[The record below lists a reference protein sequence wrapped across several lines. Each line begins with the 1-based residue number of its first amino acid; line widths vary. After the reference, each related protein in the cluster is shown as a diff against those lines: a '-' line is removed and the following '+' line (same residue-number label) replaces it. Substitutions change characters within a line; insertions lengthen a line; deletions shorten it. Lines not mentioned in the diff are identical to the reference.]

1 MFNVMLDKLPTD
13 YLGYPINSDFRIGIQ
28 IFQIMSDKDF
38 YESEK
43 ADKACELLFDVD
55 GVAEYPDL
63 KTMCDGVQWFLGG
76 WYMDNP
82 VVSKKDSK
90 KDMDYDVD
98 QWRIFSA
105 FLTQFGINLNTVDMH
120 FWVFMGLLSTLEECA
135 FTRIVDIRT
144 KKIDPKM
151 KPSDKKAL
159 KEVKER
165 YALEN
170 VEDTQMSAQERAE
183 YDTFM
188 KYAKKGKKS
197 DRQRNWQDRP
207 GYCGTGQYRGGQ
219 AE

>member
-1 MFNVMLDKLPTD
+1 
-13 YLGYPINSDFRIGIQ
+13 
-28 IFQIMSDKDF
+28 MS
-38 YESEK
+38 
-43 ADKACELLFDVD
+43 
-55 GVAEYPDL
+55 
-63 KTMCDGVQWFLGG
+63 G
-76 WYMDNP
+76 WYTDNP
-82 VVSKKDSK
+82 IKSKEEQKKDV
-90 KDMDYDVD
+90 DYDVD

-183 YDTFM
+183 YDIFM
-188 KYAKKGKKS
+188 KYAKKGKK
-197 DRQRNWQDRP
+197 
-207 GYCGTGQYRGGQ
+207 
-219 AE
+219 

>member
-1 MFNVMLDKLPTD
+1 MFNVMLDRLPTE
-13 YLGYPINSDFRIGIQ
+13 YKGYPINSDFRIGIQ
-28 IFQIMSDKDF
+28 IFQALSDNELTDMEKMSI
-38 YESEK
+38 SC
-43 ADKACELLFDVD
+43 ALLFDVE
-55 GVAEYPDL
+55 GVSEYPDMT
-63 KTMCDGVQWFLGG
+63 TMQEGVQWFLSD
-76 WYMDNP
+76 WYTDNP
-82 VVSKKDSK
+82 IKSKEKQK

-105 FLTQFGINLNTVDMH
+105 FLTQFGINLNNVDMH

-151 KPSDKKAL
+151 KPSDKKTL

-183 YDTFM
+183 YDAFM
-188 KYAKKGKKS
+188 KYAKKGKNK
-197 DRQRNWQDRP
+197 DGN
-207 GYCGTGQYRGGQ
+207 
-219 AE
+219 